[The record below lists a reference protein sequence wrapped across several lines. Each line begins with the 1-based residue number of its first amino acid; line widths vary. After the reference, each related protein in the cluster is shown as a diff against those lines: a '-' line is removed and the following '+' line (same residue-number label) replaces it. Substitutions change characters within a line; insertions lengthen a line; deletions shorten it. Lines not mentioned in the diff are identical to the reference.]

1 MSMETKEKLARA
13 ALSYCAAHGW
23 ADVSLHAIAQHVGV
37 KPQAFY
43 PFTVADAAD
52 AIDSVFDLDAT
63 GDDAP
68 NPTEP
73 PRERLFEAAMRRF
86 EAMEPHRAAIIA
98 IENGGQRDPVGQAT
112 ALARTART
120 ARWLIAAAGLEGDG
134 VIGAARAQG
143 FALVLARARAAWR
156 QDTAGDFAKTM
167 AALDKGLR
175 DAEAF
180 EDRIGLRR
188 RES

>member
-1 MSMETKEKLARA
+1 MSGDAKLKLARA
-13 ALSYCAAHGW
+13 ALAYGGAHGW
-23 ADVSLHAIAQHVGV
+23 ANVTLHELAKHAGA
-37 KPQAFY
+37 KPQDFY
-43 PFTVADAAD
+43 PFGVADAAEALD
-52 AIDSVFDLDAT
+52 AVFDMDAT

-68 NPTEP
+68 NPAEP

-86 EAMEPHRAAIIA
+86 EAMEPHRAVILA
-98 IENGGQRDPVGQAT
+98 IENNAGRDPVGQAA
-112 ALARTART
+112 ALARTSRT

-134 VIGAARAQG
+134 VIGAARVQG

-156 QDTAGDFAKTM
+156 QDEAGDFAKTM

-180 EDRIGLRR
+180 EDRLGLRR